1 MIKAFPSLLIDI
13 SKCEQNIAF
22 MAQKAT
28 KAKVLFRPHF
38 KTHQSKAVGELFRK
52 HGITQ
57 ITVSSVPM
65 AEYFADAGWNDI
77 TIAFPLIPQMDQRVN
92 ALAKTI
98 TLNVTFSSPKNLM
111 ASIHSIDEHVGVF
124 IEVDV
129 GHSRSGVAVG
139 NTRELAL
146 MVNLI
151 SSIPNMVFKGFLTHA
166 GHSYS
171 ARGRDEVEKLHT
183 EALSKL
189 AKLRSF
195 WVDQFPDLTI
205 SYGDTPT
212 CSVSDEFW
220 GISEIRPGNFVFYD
234 VMQSQIGS
242 CSTSQVAVALI
253 CPVVDVLPVQQKLI
267 IHGGAVH
274 LSKDRVVIDGADCY
288 GFVCRFDGRRW
299 SNPVPNA
306 MVTALSQEHGV
317 ISYSGNALNGIK
329 PGDLL
334 AILPV
339 HSCLTVDCMGQMF
352 DSQGNVY
359 DVLPKTIR

>member
-1 MIKAFPSLLIDI
+1 MAHKAS
-13 SKCEQNIAF
+13 
-22 MAQKAT
+22 
-28 KAKVLFRPHF
+28 KAKVLLRPHF
-38 KTHQSKAVGELFRK
+38 KTHQSKAIGELFRK

-77 TIAFPLIPQMDQRVN
+77 TIAFPLIPQMAQRVN

-98 TLNVTFSSPKNLM
+98 TLNVTFSSLQNLM

-129 GHSRSGVAVG
+129 GHGRSGVPTG

-151 SSIPNMVFKGFLTHA
+151 SSKSNLVFKGFLTHA

-171 ARGRDEVEKLHT
+171 ARDRGEVEKLHT
-183 EALSKL
+183 TALSQL

-195 WVDQFPDLTI
+195 WIDQYPNLVI

-212 CSVSDEFW
+212 CSISEEFW
-220 GISEIRPGNFVFYD
+220 GVSEIRPGNFVFYD
-234 VMQSQIGS
+234 VMQNQIGS
-242 CSTSQVAVALI
+242 CNLSQIALAII
-253 CPVVDVLPVQQKLI
+253 CPVVDVLAGKQKVI
-267 IHGGAVH
+267 VHAGAVH
-274 LSKDRVVIDGADCY
+274 LSKESVEIDGIGCY
-288 GFVCRFDGRRW
+288 GLVCLFDGSTW
-299 SNPVPNA
+299 SDPVANA
-306 MVTALSQEHGV
+306 MVTSISQEHG
-317 ISYSGNALNGIK
+317 IITYSGNVLDDVK
-329 PGDLL
+329 PGNLL

>member
-1 MIKAFPSLLIDI
+1 MIKNLPYLLLDI
-13 SKCEQNIAF
+13 PKCEQNIAF
-22 MAQKAT
+22 MALKAAN
-28 KAKVLFRPHF
+28 AKVLLRPHF

-77 TIAFPLIPQMDQRVN
+77 TIAFPLVPQMAQRIN
-92 ALAKTI
+92 SLAKSI
-98 TLNVTFSSPKNLM
+98 ALNVTFSSPQNLM
-111 ASIHSIDEHVGVF
+111 ASIDSIDERVGVF

-129 GHSRSGVAVG
+129 GHGRSGVPAD

-151 SSIPNMVFKGFLTHA
+151 GSKSNLVFKGFLTHA

-171 ARGRDEVEKLHT
+171 ARDREEVEKLHT
-183 EALSKL
+183 SSLSQL

-195 WVDQFPDLTI
+195 WIDQYPNIVI

-212 CSVSDEFW
+212 CSISDEFW
-220 GISEIRPGNFVFYD
+220 GVSEIRPGNFVFYD
-234 VMQSQIGS
+234 VMQNQIGS
-242 CSTSQVAVALI
+242 CNLSQVALALI
-253 CPVVDVLPVQQKLI
+253 CPVVDVLAGKQKVIL
-267 IHGGAVH
+267 HAGAVH
-274 LSKDRVVIDGADCY
+274 LSKERVDIDGIGCY
-288 GFVCRFDGRRW
+288 GLVSRFEGSTW
-299 SNPVPNA
+299 SEPIANA
-306 MVTALSQEHGV
+306 MVTSLSQEHGV
-317 ISYSGNALNGIK
+317 VTYSGNVLDDLK

-334 AILPV
+334 ALLPV
-339 HSCLTVDCMGQMF
+339 HSCLAVDCMGQMF

-359 DVLPKTIR
+359 DVLPKSIR

>member
-1 MIKAFPSLLIDI
+1 MIKTFPYLLIDI

-22 MAQKAT
+22 MVQKAT
-28 KAKVLFRPHF
+28 KANVFLRPHF
-38 KTHQSKAVGELFRK
+38 KTHQSLAVGELFRK
-52 HGITQ
+52 QGVNR
-57 ITVSSVPM
+57 ITVSSVTM
-65 AEYFADAGWNDI
+65 AEYFAGGGWNDI
-77 TIAFPLIPQMDQRVN
+77 TIAFPFVPQMAQRVN
-92 ALAKTI
+92 TLAQGVD
-98 TLNVTFSSPKNLM
+98 LNVTFSSTQNLF
-111 ASIHSIDEHVGVF
+111 ASIDRVESRVGVF
-124 IEVDV
+124 VEVDV
-129 GHSRSGVAVG
+129 GHGRSGVAVD

-146 MVNLI
+146 MVNRI
-151 SSIPNMVFKGFLTHA
+151 GSKPNLVFKGFLTHA

-171 ARGRDEVEKLHT
+171 ARGGEEVEKLHT

-195 WVDQFPDLTI
+195 WVDQFPDLAI

-212 CSVSDEFW
+212 CSLSDEFW

-253 CPVVDVLPVQQKLI
+253 CPVVDVYPGKQKI
-267 IHGGAVH
+267 IVHGGAIH

-288 GFVCRFDGRRW
+288 GFVCRFDGKGW
-299 SNPVPNA
+299 SNPIPNA
-306 MVTALSQEHGV
+306 LVTSLSQEHGV
-317 ISYSGNALNGIK
+317 ISYSGNDLDGIK

-339 HSCLTVDCMGQMF
+339 HSCLAVDCMGQMF
-352 DSQGNVY
+352 DSEGNTY
-359 DVLPKTIR
+359 DVLPKNKR